1 MTLKFC
7 SGILTDEKKDAD
19 KQLEK
24 EVAPGDV
31 SNEEEVSVTTE
42 NQGSG
47 KKSQRKR
54 KRKSYGKDFKENY
67 DAEESDNSE
76 ENDSMFC
83 LTSVNITNAKY
94 QNQTNSFIVQNQ
106 LECLANLKT

>member
-1 MTLKFC
+1 MAFNFC

-19 KQLEK
+19 RQLEK
-24 EVAPGDV
+24 EVTPGDV
-31 SNEEEVSVTTE
+31 SNEEVSVTTG
-42 NQGSG
+42 NLGSG

-67 DAEESDNSE
+67 DPEESDNSE
-76 ENDSMFC
+76 ENDSMYC

-94 QNQTNSFIVQNQ
+94 QNQTNYFN
-106 LECLANLKT
+106 

>member
-1 MTLKFC
+1 M
-7 SGILTDEKKDAD
+7 TDEKKDAD

-24 EVAPGDV
+24 EVTPGDV
-31 SNEEEVSVTTE
+31 SNEEEVSVTTG
-42 NQGSG
+42 NLGSG

-76 ENDSMFC
+76 ENDSMYC
-83 LTSVNITNAKY
+83 LTSVNICKCKNTKTKPITLIETN
-94 QNQTNSFIVQNQ
+94 
-106 LECLANLKT
+106 

>member
-24 EVAPGDV
+24 EVAPGYV

>member
-1 MTLKFC
+1 M
-7 SGILTDEKKDAD
+7 TDEKKDAD

-24 EVAPGDV
+24 EVTPGDV
-31 SNEEEVSVTTE
+31 SNEEEVSVTTG

-47 KKSQRKR
+47 KKSQR

-76 ENDSMFC
+76 ENDSMYC
-83 LTSVNITNAKY
+83 LISVNITNAKY
-94 QNQTNSFIVQNQ
+94 
-106 LECLANLKT
+106 

>member
-1 MTLKFC
+1 MITYTNLHLTH
-7 SGILTDEKKDAD
+7 ILTGEKKDAD

-24 EVAPGDV
+24 EVTPGDV
-31 SNEEEVSVTTE
+31 SNEEEVSVTTG

-54 KRKSYGKDFKENY
+54 KSKDFKENY

-76 ENDSMFC
+76 NDSSGMYC
-83 LTSVNITNAKY
+83 LISVNITNAKY
-94 QNQTNSFIVQNQ
+94 QNQTNYFN
-106 LECLANLKT
+106 